1 MFCKI
6 LKLSLFLLT
15 VTSIVFAES
24 PIKVFYWQASDVRI
38 QKDEIEYLT
47 GAMIETQSFFASE
60 MDRYGFGEKT
70 FAFDDIE
77 IVEAK
82 QKLRHYTS
90 ALTIQEESTVI
101 EWGLDNQIY
110 VVFFGGT
117 GEIGGNTA
125 ISQQLCANIPEQLI
139 YCNNLVVVPTEYRE
153 ILLPLLAHEIGH
165 AFSLGHAA
173 KRLIA
178 NQVDVMYLPL
188 HVTPGVTMTLKDF
201 ALNQKD
207 AEFLEAGDRLSVQQS
222 PQETAINADV
232 NNDGYIAGEYPS
244 LVAYYP
250 FEGNPED
257 ISGNDNHS
265 EIIGGYKW
273 VKGKFGDAI
282 ELGAATYV
290 KMQASDSLHEDFF
303 KEGPFTISTWINPN
317 FLGNT
322 WQHIW
327 RGLHWNG
334 IGDAL
339 FIEKDQG
346 LISWRGPVGGQW
358 TVLCETAGGIVK
370 ADQWMHIAVTGDGDK
385 FKIYADGEM
394 VAETNFQAT
403 DGAHVTYRIGGSWH
417 EAFAGL
423 MDDYAIFSRAL
434 DEDEISLI
442 MDSVETFLEAG
453 DRLSVQQDS
462 QETGIDGD
470 VNNDG
475 YVDLYDVLIVRRG
488 MNQSVK
494 YDTDI
499 NDDGVTDE
507 VDLHIVKS
515 IAMQAIAAASP
526 RKRKINITT
535 WADLKRQ

>member
-15 VTSIVFAES
+15 VTSLVFAES
-24 PIKVFYWQASDVRI
+24 PIKVFYWQASDVKI

-47 GAMIETQSFFASE
+47 DAMIETQSFFASE

-82 QKLRHYTS
+82 LKLRQYTS
-90 ALTIQEESTVI
+90 LWTIQRESTVI

-110 VVFFGGT
+110 VVFLGGT

-139 YCNNLVVVPTEYRE
+139 YCNNLVVVPTAYRE

-165 AFSLGHAA
+165 AFSLDHAP

-222 PQETAINADV
+222 PQETAIDADV
-232 NNDGYIAGEYPS
+232 N
-244 LVAYYP
+244 
-250 FEGNPED
+250 
-257 ISGNDNHS
+257 
-265 EIIGGYKW
+265 K
-273 VKGKFGDAI
+273 
-282 ELGAATYV
+282 
-290 KMQASDSLHEDFF
+290 
-303 KEGPFTISTWINPN
+303 
-317 FLGNT
+317 
-322 WQHIW
+322 
-327 RGLHWNG
+327 
-334 IGDAL
+334 
-339 FIEKDQG
+339 
-346 LISWRGPVGGQW
+346 
-358 TVLCETAGGIVK
+358 
-370 ADQWMHIAVTGDGDK
+370 
-385 FKIYADGEM
+385 
-394 VAETNFQAT
+394 
-403 DGAHVTYRIGGSWH
+403 
-417 EAFAGL
+417 
-423 MDDYAIFSRAL
+423 
-434 DEDEISLI
+434 
-442 MDSVETFLEAG
+442 
-453 DRLSVQQDS
+453 
-462 QETGIDGD
+462 
-470 VNNDG
+470 DG
-475 YVDLYDVLIVRRG
+475 YVDLYDVLIVRSG

-526 RKRKINITT
+526 RKRKVKLTT
-535 WADLKRQ
+535 WAGLKRR